1 MEADLMQEISYPRS
15 GSTVHIPRSPI
26 HFHEAGLPETTHG
39 GVPGE
44 DTMDVL
50 TSYGY
55 SEEEIR
61 ALAEQ
66 KIVGLGDTWTPDYL
80 VVKR

>member
-1 MEADLMQEISYPRS
+1 
-15 GSTVHIPRSPI
+15 
-26 HFHEAGLPETTHG
+26 
-39 GVPGE
+39 
-44 DTMDVL
+44 MDVL

-61 ALAEQ
+61 SLAEQ

>member
-1 MEADLMQEISYPRS
+1 
-15 GSTVHIPRSPI
+15 
-26 HFHEAGLPETTHG
+26 
-39 GVPGE
+39 
-44 DTMDVL
+44 MDVL

>member
-1 MEADLMQEISYPRS
+1 ME
-15 GSTVHIPRSPI
+15 
-26 HFHEAGLPETTHG
+26 
-39 GVPGE
+39 
-44 DTMDVL
+44 VL
-50 TSYGY
+50 KGYGY
-55 SEEEIR
+55 TEEEIK